1 MTQKARPSDPT
12 RKDLRAPRSRKR
24 ARHAIKGNKVNV
36 GYPNGSLKR
45 ESKHKHKSEEIEM
58 ANRKSDES

>member
-1 MTQKARPSDPT
+1 MIQKATPSNPT
-12 RKDLRAPRSRKR
+12 RKDQRAPRSRR
-24 ARHAIKGNKVNV
+24 ARHAIEGNKVNV

-45 ESKHKHKSEEIEM
+45 VSKHKHKSEEIEM